1 MNKTKGVVALLLM
14 SALAMPALANPPWAR
29 GDDQGRY
36 SDDCRGNKGKC
47 QGAKGNHKDKGG
59 YRSAGGPP
67 PWAPAHGW
75 RRKNQG
81 DDDRRYAEADDY
93 YVVERKET
101 RAVVRDGAATVD
113 VGIQKGTCNRKVI
126 GTVLG
131 GIVGGV
137 IGNQVGKDS
146 GHREV
151 STVLGVVVGGIVGNK
166 IGRSMDKSDQQC
178 TGQALEQATDK
189 QTVRWADASQ
199 KGEYRVTP
207 ERTYQTDGR
216 YCRDY
221 ITEYKSPD
229 GIQREKSTACRNTD
243 GVWQKVRG

>member
-1 MNKTKGVVALLLM
+1 MNRTKGVVALFLM
-14 SALAMPALANPPWAR
+14 TALSAPALANPPWER
-29 GDDQGRY
+29 GDDHGRY

-47 QGAKGNHKDKGG
+47 QGQKGNHKENGG

-81 DDDRRYAEADDY
+81 DDEHYAQTDDY
-93 YVVERKET
+93 YVVEQKDS

-137 IGNQVGKDS
+137 IGNQVGKNSD
-146 GHREV
+146 HREV
-151 STVLGVVVGGIVGNK
+151 STVLGAVVGGVVGHN

-178 TGQALEQATDK
+178 TGQALEQAADR
-189 QTVRWADASQ
+189 QTVRWADSSQ

-207 ERTYQTDGR
+207 QRTYQTDGR
-216 YCRDY
+216 YCRDF
-221 ITEYKSPD
+221 ITEYQGRD
-229 GIQREKSTACRNTD
+229 GINREKSTACRTSD
-243 GVWQKVRG
+243 GTWQKLKM